1 MRRRTLHG
9 RALVGHPF
17 RLTGLYILLLILPS
31 SIPVTAQTGSQYRAF
46 WVDTFNTALNNHAD
60 VLAVVNNAKAAK
72 ANAIFA
78 QVRRRGDSWYLNSLE
93 PAPDFVPIA
102 AGFDPLQD
110 LITEAHA
117 NGIEVHAYVIIGA
130 VWNKNPN
137 FAPSATL
144 GPPTNPNHVFN
155 LHGGYNPAT
164 QQIVQGPNNWLT
176 RTLLPDGANGI
187 SLQGHRVGSDFWLD
201 LGHPDAAA
209 YTADVLLHLAR
220 NYEIDGLHLDRIRY
234 PEISVSGQTP
244 STGTNIGYNETSVA
258 RFQRRQGI
266 AAGSPPPAQNNP
278 LWNQWRRDQVSNLV
292 RRVYLNAIAIKPHL
306 KMSASLIAF
315 GGGPTTEPGWNSAE
329 AYWRVYQDWRAWTE
343 EGILDIAMPMN
354 YKREHS
360 TTEVPL
366 YERWN
371 EWAKNHQYTRAVVI
385 GNGVF
390 LNAVEGSLRQAR
402 RALAPSSAGA
412 SALGVIM
419 FSMATSNV
427 AVAGNPFSIPAGQ
440 NTPARPF
447 AEFASGL
454 TTGRSVDGATLYE
467 DQAANPAPVF
477 GLPATIPALAWK
489 ASPTAGHLMGFA
501 KRPDGTPLDTATV
514 VIENLDTHATRSG
527 ATDGGGF
534 YGGVDLTP
542 GRYLVKAELGAD
554 IVYSCA
560 ATVTA
565 GEVTAAD
572 LGVESVAPVTTATA
586 TPASPDGANG
596 WYRSAVTV
604 TLGASDNCSGV
615 ARTEF
620 STDGG
625 VTWEPYAGA
634 LALVSDGVKTIHYRS
649 VDNAGNVEAPQSLT
663 VKIDQT
669 APTISLSADP
679 SVVWPPNG
687 TTVTVA
693 INGDGADAVSG
704 LGEVS
709 YVVTDEYGSPLGI
722 PSRSLKGVSAAWA
735 DQLAVEAARRGDD
748 LDGRVYQVV
757 ATLVD
762 VAGNTATATAII
774 RVPHDQR

>member
-1 MRRRTLHG
+1 
-9 RALVGHPF
+9 
-17 RLTGLYILLLILPS
+17 
-31 SIPVTAQTGSQYRAF
+31 
-46 WVDTFNTALNNHAD
+46 VDTFNTTLNNHSD
-60 VLAVVNNAKAAK
+60 VVAVVNNARAAN

-93 PAPDFVPIA
+93 PAPDFIPIA
-102 AGFDPLQD
+102 AGFDPLGD
-110 LITEAHA
+110 LIAEAHA
-117 NGIEVHAYVIIGA
+117 SRIEVHAFVIVGA

-144 GPPTNPNHVFN
+144 GPPTDPNHVFN
-155 LHGGYNPAT
+155 LHGGYDPVT
-164 QQIVQGPNNWLT
+164 QRIIQGPNNWLT
-176 RTLLPDGANGI
+176 RTLLPDGGTI
-187 SLQGHRVGSDFWLD
+187 SFQGHRIGSDFWLD

-209 YTADVLLHLAR
+209 YTAEVLLHLVR
-220 NYEIDGLHLDRIRY
+220 NYDIDGLHLDRIRY
-234 PEISVSGQTP
+234 PELSVSGQTP

-258 RFQRRQGI
+258 RFQRRYGI
-266 AAGSPPPAQNNP
+266 EAGAPPPAQNDL

-292 RRVYLNAIAIKPHL
+292 RRVYLNAIAIKPQL
-306 KMSASLIAF
+306 KVSAALIAF

-343 EGILDIAMPMN
+343 EGILDVAMPMN
-354 YKREHS
+354 YKAEHS
-360 TTEVPL
+360 TTNVPL

-371 EWAKNHQYTRAVVI
+371 EWAKNHQYNRAVVI

-390 LNAVEGSLRQAR
+390 LNAIEGTLRQTR
-402 RALAPSSAGA
+402 RALAPSGAGA
-412 SALGVIM
+412 SALGVIL

-440 NTPARPF
+440 DTPARPF

-467 DQAANPAPVF
+467 DPAANPAPVF
-477 GLPATIPALAWK
+477 GLPATIPTLAWK
-489 ASPTAGHLMGFA
+489 ASPTVGHLMGFA

-514 VIENLDTHATRSG
+514 MIENLDTHATRNG

-534 YGGVDLTP
+534 YGGVDMAP

-565 GEVTAAD
+565 GAVANAD
-572 LGVESVAPVTTATA
+572 LGVESVAPVTAATI
-586 TPASPDGANG
+586 TPSSPDGANG
-596 WYRSAVTV
+596 WYRTAVTV
-604 TLGASDNCSGV
+604 TLSASDNCSGV

-625 VTWEPYAGA
+625 ATWQTYRSN
-634 LALVSDGVKTIHYRS
+634 LSIDSDGINTIHHRS

-663 VKIDQT
+663 VRIDQT
-669 APTISLSADP
+669 APAISLSADP
-679 SVVWPPNG
+679 SVIWPPNG
-687 TTVTVA
+687 KTVPVT
-693 INGDGADAVSG
+693 ISGSGADAVPG
-704 LGEVS
+704 LAGVS
-709 YVVTDEYGSPLGI
+709 YVVTDEYGAPLGI
-722 PSRSLKGVSAAWA
+722 PLRSLNGGSATWN
-735 DQLAVEAARRGDD
+735 DQLSVEARRNGKD
-748 LDGRVYQVV
+748 LDGRAYQLV
-757 ATLVD
+757 ATITD
-762 VAGNTATATAII
+762 VAGNTSTATVII